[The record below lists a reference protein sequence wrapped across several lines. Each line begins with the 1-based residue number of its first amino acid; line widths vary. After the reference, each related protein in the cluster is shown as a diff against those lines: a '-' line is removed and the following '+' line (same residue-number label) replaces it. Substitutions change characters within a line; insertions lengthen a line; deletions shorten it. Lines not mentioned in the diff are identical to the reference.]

1 MSNFKFEVVT
11 LFPKAFELI
20 KNLGVIT
27 RALEMNLINV
37 NLYNLREFGEG
48 SYRQVDDKPYG
59 GGSGMVLKPEP
70 IYKAYGSINKFPK
83 SATLLMTPQGKVLKQ
98 KDLFRW
104 STLDQ
109 IILICGQ
116 YEGFD
121 ERIRK
126 LADEEI
132 SLGDY
137 VLSGG
142 EIPAMSIING
152 LTRLLPGTLGDPNSL
167 IDESHNSS
175 LLEYPH
181 FTRPLVFKG
190 MKVPDILVSGN
201 HEEIK
206 LWREQ
211 KSFERTLERRNDL
224 ITNKDYKKSPQSKR
238 IKEDPNKSMK
248 FRIGN
253 GYDIH
258 RLVKGRNLII
268 GGIKLQHPDD
278 LGLDGHSDADV
289 LSHSIMDALLGALS
303 LGDIG
308 KYFPPSDERWK
319 NVDSLFLL
327 SKVIKLIRQEGWEIN
342 NIDSVIVAER
352 PKIKPHVELM
362 KKNISKILQID
373 DKFIGIKATT
383 NEKLGPEGREE
394 GISCH
399 SVVLL
404 ERNEEKV

>member
-1 MSNFKFEVVT
+1 MTRFNFDVIT

-20 KNLGVIT
+20 NNLGVIT
-27 RALEMNLINV
+27 RALEKNLINV
-37 NLYNLREFGEG
+37 NLHNLREYGEG
-48 SYRQVDDKPYG
+48 NYRQVDDKPYG

-70 IYKAYGSINKFPK
+70 IYKAHDSIDKLPNSK
-83 SATLLMTPQGKVLKQ
+83 TLLMTPQGKVLKQ
-98 KDLFRW
+98 QDLLRW
-104 STLDQ
+104 SSLDQ
-109 IILICGQ
+109 LIIICGQ

-121 ERIRK
+121 ERVRC
-126 LADEEI
+126 LADEEVSI
-132 SLGDY
+132 GDY

-142 EIPAMSIING
+142 EIPSISIING
-152 LTRLLPGTLGDPNSL
+152 LTRLLPGTLGDPGSL

-181 FTRPLVFKG
+181 YTRPLIFRE
-190 MKVPDILVSGN
+190 MRVPDILVSGN

-206 LWREQ
+206 LWRKQ
-211 KSFERTLERRNDL
+211 KMLERTLDRRNDL
-224 ITNKDYKKSPQSKR
+224 ISNEDYKKVPKSKR
-238 IKEDPNKSMK
+238 INRDSNEIMK
-248 FRIGN
+248 LRIGN

-258 RLVKGRNLII
+258 RLVEGRDLII
-268 GGIKLQHPDD
+268 GGVKMQHPDN

-308 KYFPPSDERWK
+308 KYFPPSDQKWK
-319 NVDSLFLL
+319 NADSLFLL
-327 SKVIKLIRQEGWEIN
+327 SKVIELIRKEGWEVN

-352 PKIKPHVELM
+352 PKIKPHVQLM
-362 KKNISKILQID
+362 KNNISNTLQINGS
-373 DKFIGIKATT
+373 FIGIKATT

-404 ERNEEKV
+404 EKKE

>member
-1 MSNFKFEVVT
+1 MTKFNFDIIT

-20 KNLGVIT
+20 NNLGVIT
-27 RALEMNLINV
+27 RALDKNLINV
-37 NLYNLREFGEG
+37 NLHDLREYGEG
-48 SYRQVDDKPYG
+48 NYRQVDDKPYG

-70 IYKAYGSINKFPK
+70 IYKAHDSINKLPNSK
-83 SATLLMTPQGKVLKQ
+83 TLLMTPQGKVLKQ
-98 KDLFRW
+98 QDLLRW
-104 STLDQ
+104 SSLDQ
-109 IILICGQ
+109 LIIICGQ

-121 ERIRK
+121 ERVRC
-126 LADEEI
+126 LADEEVSI
-132 SLGDY
+132 GDY

-142 EIPAMSIING
+142 EIPSLSIING
-152 LTRLLPGTLGDPNSL
+152 LTRLLPGALGDPGSL

-181 FTRPLVFKG
+181 YTRPLIFRE
-190 MKVPDILVSGN
+190 MRVPDILVSGD

-206 LWREQ
+206 LWRKQ
-211 KSFERTLERRNDL
+211 KMLERTLDRRNDL
-224 ITNKDYKKSPQSKR
+224 ISNEDFKKVPKSKR
-238 IKEDPNKSMK
+238 INRDQNEIMK

-258 RLVKGRNLII
+258 RLVEGRDLII
-268 GGIKLQHPDD
+268 GGVKLQHPNN

-308 KYFPPSDERWK
+308 KYFPPSDQKWK
-319 NVDSLFLL
+319 NADSLFLL
-327 SKVIKLIRQEGWEIN
+327 SEVVEIIRKKGWEVN

-352 PKIKPHVELM
+352 PKINPHVELM
-362 KKNISKILQID
+362 KNNISNTLQINGS
-373 DKFIGIKATT
+373 FIGIKATT

-404 ERNEEKV
+404 EKKE

>member
-1 MSNFKFEVVT
+1 MTRFNFDIIT

-20 KNLGVIT
+20 NNLGVIT
-27 RALEMNLINV
+27 RALEKNLINV
-37 NLYNLREFGEG
+37 NLHDLRKYGEG
-48 SYRQVDDKPYG
+48 NYRQVDDKPYG

-70 IYKAYGSINKFPK
+70 IYKAHDSIDKLPNSK
-83 SATLLMTPQGKVLKQ
+83 TLLMTPQGKVLKQ
-98 KDLFRW
+98 QDLLRW
-104 STLDQ
+104 SSLDQ
-109 IILICGQ
+109 LIIICGQ

-121 ERIRK
+121 ERVRC
-126 LADEEI
+126 LADEEVSI
-132 SLGDY
+132 GDY

-142 EIPAMSIING
+142 EIPSISIING
-152 LTRLLPGTLGDPNSL
+152 LTRLLPGTLGDPGSL

-181 FTRPLVFKG
+181 YTRPLIFKE
-190 MKVPDILVSGN
+190 MRVPDILVSGN

-206 LWREQ
+206 LWRKQ
-211 KSFERTLERRNDL
+211 KMLERTLDRRNDL
-224 ITNKDYKKSPQSKR
+224 ISKEDYKKIPKSKR
-238 IKEDPNKSMK
+238 INRDSNEIMK

-258 RLVKGRNLII
+258 RLVEGRDLII
-268 GGIKLQHPDD
+268 GGVKLQHPDN

-308 KYFPPSDERWK
+308 KYFPPSDQKWK
-319 NVDSLFLL
+319 NADSLFLL
-327 SKVIKLIRQEGWEIN
+327 SKVIELIRKEGWEVN

-352 PKIKPHVELM
+352 PKIKPHVQLM
-362 KKNISKILQID
+362 KNNISNTLQID
-373 DKFIGIKATT
+373 GSFIGIKATT
-383 NEKLGPEGREE
+383 NETLGPEGREE

-404 ERNEEKV
+404 ERKE